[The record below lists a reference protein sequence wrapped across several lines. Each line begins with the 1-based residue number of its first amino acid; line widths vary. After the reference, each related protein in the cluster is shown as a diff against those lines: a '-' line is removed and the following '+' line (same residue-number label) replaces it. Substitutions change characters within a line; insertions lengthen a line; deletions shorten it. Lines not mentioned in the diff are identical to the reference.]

1 MVRGSGQETMTD
13 PWWALLPAL
22 TGVCLFT
29 GSLVLL
35 TNDSDYLVILLNLQH
50 TAIQVLWWY
59 ERQVNSGLLTGRTD
73 TGDGLSTVKGHSVA
87 TEFTNQF
94 VNSPISVT
102 ILLKTKRQG
111 FEGFQGWSGKR
122 YVTKWWLSN
131 FSILPHLP
139 VNFIWAKLKGLY
151 TRKSPSP
158 IESSVGFSLGTA
170 RQKGEWG
177 AKETWAEGDR
187 KGGYVS
193 RWHRS
198 TGWGSLSQRA
208 VRGSFG
214 WGLCSP
220 GVFLNVA

>member
-35 TNDSDYLVILLNLQH
+35 TNDSDYLVISLNLQH
-50 TAIQVLWWY
+50 TAIQVLWRY
-59 ERQVNSGLLTGRTD
+59 KRQVNSGLLTGRTD

-111 FEGFQGWSGKR
+111 FEGFQG
-122 YVTKWWLSN
+122 
-131 FSILPHLP
+131 
-139 VNFIWAKLKGLY
+139 
-151 TRKSPSP
+151 
-158 IESSVGFSLGTA
+158 
-170 RQKGEWG
+170 
-177 AKETWAEGDR
+177 
-187 KGGYVS
+187 
-193 RWHRS
+193 
-198 TGWGSLSQRA
+198 
-208 VRGSFG
+208 
-214 WGLCSP
+214 
-220 GVFLNVA
+220 